1 MLYLLLVASI
11 NMLLT
16 FFLFSTENLLLITIC
31 YPTEVEK
38 RIGDL
43 KLVHILSNEL
53 LRVMCT
59 TISDISDIGE
69 LRDGLVFDA
78 LFAAVDRGN
87 VTFVDGLTGMGP
99 MFAACTDEQGRD
111 IYMRAIEY
119 RQDKLFT
126 HMLGYEG
133 DRRKSVAA
141 SAMED
146 KFVNNLLHIVAGL
159 APPAYL
165 NSIPGAALQMQR
177 ELQWFEVIFFC
188 SSF

>member
-1 MLYLLLVASI
+1 MLFNSCGFRKCAVYLFL
-11 NMLLT
+11 
-16 FFLFSTENLLLITIC
+16 FFLLKNLLLTITF

-43 KLVHILSNEL
+43 KLVHLLSNEL

-59 TISDISDIGE
+59 TISDKSDIGE

-87 VTFVDGLTGMGP
+87 ITFVDELTGIGP
-99 MFAACTDEQGRD
+99 IFAASTDEHSRD
-111 IYMRAIEY
+111 IYMRAIEH

-126 HMLGYEG
+126 HMLGYVG
-133 DRRKSVAA
+133 DRHKAAA

-146 KFVNNLLHIVAGL
+146 KFGNNLLHIVAGL

-165 NSIPGAALQMQR
+165 NRIPGAALQMQR
-177 ELQWFEVIFFC
+177 ELQWFEVTF
-188 SSF
+188 